1 MTYSP
6 TSKNKHVPQRSC
18 VICRVKGDKKNLIR
32 IVRHPDGGAVIDVAG
47 KLPGRGAYICPD
59 EECISRAKKSGLLA
73 HSLGTV
79 INDEFWNELEDYA
92 KNHEVD
98 SDMKIRSVLGL
109 SRKAGVLIIGTD
121 NIACNKHKLLVMT
134 AKDCSESVR
143 EFSSRYEENITLNM
157 TIEELSETIGSGGG
171 VQILALP
178 LTTKK
183 SGFADKIKNMAAKK
197 NESITERGTAIE

>member
-32 IVRHPDGGAVIDVAG
+32 IVRHPDGGAVIDAAG

-92 KNHEVD
+92 KNHEID

-121 NIACNKHKLLVMT
+121 NISANKHKLLVMT

-143 EFSSRYEENITLNM
+143 EFSLRYETHITLNM
-157 TIEELSETIGSGGG
+157 TTEELSETIGSGGG
-171 VQILALP
+171 VQIVALP

-197 NESITERGTAIE
+197 NESIAERGTAIE